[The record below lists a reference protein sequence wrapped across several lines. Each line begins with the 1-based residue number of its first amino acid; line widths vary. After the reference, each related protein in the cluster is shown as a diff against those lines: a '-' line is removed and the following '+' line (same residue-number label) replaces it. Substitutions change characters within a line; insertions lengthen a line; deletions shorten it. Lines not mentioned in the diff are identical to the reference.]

1 MTDDNDTLSTLS
13 REDALTL
20 ECENTEEE
28 FHIETYIVDVSD
40 DEDVDYPDTETDS
53 GIEDAFW
60 PTDEQVAAWEAEDAE
75 WRNPDALWGGEGGYD
90 PAGEI

>member
-20 ECENTEEE
+20 ECENTDDKMEV
-28 FHIETYIVDVSD
+28 ETFLVDVSD
-40 DEDVDYPDTETDS
+40 DEDADYPDTETDS

-60 PTDEQVAAWEAEDAE
+60 PTDEQVASWEDADAA
-75 WRNPDALWGGEGGYD
+75 WRNPDVYSQEDGYD
-90 PAGEI
+90 PDGEI